1 MASDTD
7 TGLEG
12 LAQTRSA
19 VDRIDDLY
27 RRLDDLGVITA
38 GAYVLAGMFLLWT
51 LFPVYWMLTAT
62 LKTRRELLAIPPQ
75 WVPTSPDF
83 GNVATL
89 FAERPEFA
97 RFILNSVIV
106 SVFATLL
113 AVTLGVMATYGFV
126 KFEFPYDLGSFEL
139 PLLILATR
147 FLPPIVTVIPIFVIF
162 DGLGLINTH
171 LALILAYTVFNI
183 PFVVWLMKGFF
194 DELPDSIVEAA
205 KLDGHTEIG
214 AFFRIILPMVKPGI
228 IASVIFTLMGSW
240 NELLFAVILT
250 NNIEAQTLPVALAT
264 FQTQYYV
271 QWELLTVAGTIAMA
285 PVLVFAFLVRE
296 ELLRGFT
303 MGAVE

>member
-83 GNVATL
+83 GNFATL
-89 FAERPEFA
+89 FAERPEFV
-97 RFILNSVIV
+97 RFILNSVVV
-106 SVFATLL
+106 SVFATLI

-126 KFEFPYDLGSFEL
+126 KFDFPADLGSFEL

-250 NNIEAQTLPVALAT
+250 NNVEAQTLPVALAT

-271 QWELLTVAGTIAMA
+271 EWELLTVAGTIAMA